1 MFSIRAASLGPIL
14 AGLITASLVKG
25 STNSGTQAR
34 IWDADRAP
42 EATNRKMVTGMDE
55 VREKK
60 QEIRNYIAAF
70 FNSLADDVLK
80 ANTRVIE
87 NRLFEFAN
95 FLESK
100 IVLLYM
106 NAENEVVTENIIKRA
121 YEFNKIV
128 VLPAFDAN
136 SATMKLMKVDNPGKD
151 LVMGPRGILE
161 PDPSKCKTVPL
172 DCIDIAIVPGIAM
185 DEKGG
190 RIGSGHGYYDRIIP
204 DLPMTTRKVGL
215 VFEGQLVPQ
224 VPMESHDKHVDIIIT
239 EKRVIYKI

>member
-1 MFSIRAASLGPIL
+1 
-14 AGLITASLVKG
+14 
-25 STNSGTQAR
+25 
-34 IWDADRAP
+34 
-42 EATNRKMVTGMDE
+42 MDE

-60 QEIRNYIAAF
+60 QEIRNGISTF
-70 FNSLADDVLK
+70 FNSLASDVLE

-100 IVLLYM
+100 IVMLYVNM
-106 NAENEVVTENIIKRA
+106 ENEVATDTIIKRA

-128 VLPAFDAN
+128 VLPAFDTAK
-136 SATMKLMKVDNPGKD
+136 SKMKLMKVDNPDKD
-151 LVMGPRGILE
+151 LVTGPRGILE
-161 PDPSKCKTVPL
+161 PNPARCKSVPL
-172 DCIDIAIVPGIAM
+172 DSIDIAIVPGIAM

-190 RIGSGHGYYDRIIP
+190 RIGSGDGYYDRMIP

-215 VFEGQLVPQ
+215 VFEGQLIPQ

-239 EKRVIYKI
+239 ERRVIYKI